1 MRKKLFIGLIIV
13 IVLLTV
19 GIIFLTHKP
28 EARAESSPGVEAGEI
43 SIRNVTTDVVRYEVV
58 PADSQ
63 APTQERVI
71 KPGAI
76 HRLPTN
82 APLDISF
89 ERQGRTVVHRLSPG
103 KPYSFRL
110 NEDDQLEIY
119 EGSHGWQ
126 GVEDLAP
133 FVPTPME
140 VVDKMLDMAGV
151 KSSDVL
157 YDLGCG
163 DGRIVITAAR
173 KYGCRGVGVDI
184 DPQRI
189 RESRQS
195 AKRAGVQKL
204 VEFRE
209 ADAMKVDI
217 SRATVV
223 SLYLLP
229 ESNALLR
236 PKFENELRPG
246 TYVVSHNYHIPGW
259 EAKQV
264 RAETVTDMEG
274 KDHSVF
280 LYKR

>member
-1 MRKKLFIGLIIV
+1 MKKKLIIGLAIL
-13 IVLLTV
+13 IVLLVV
-19 GIIFLTHKP
+19 GTILLTQRPAKSQ
-28 EARAESSPGVEAGEI
+28 AGSPGVAVGEI
-43 SIRNVTTDVVRYEVV
+43 SIRNVTADVLRYEIT
-58 PADSQ
+58 PADS
-63 APTQERVI
+63 PTPPQKRLI

-76 HRLPTN
+76 HRLPTDT
-82 APLDISF
+82 ALDISF
-89 ERQGRTVVHRLSPG
+89 ERAGRTIVHRLFPG

-110 NEDDQLEIY
+110 DEDDQLEIY

-133 FVPTPME
+133 FVATPVE
-140 VVDKMLDMAGV
+140 VVDKMLDMAEV
-151 KSSDVL
+151 KASDVL

-173 KYGCRGVGVDI
+173 RFGCRGVGIDI

-189 RESRQS
+189 RESRQG
-195 AKRAGVQKL
+195 AKQAGVQKL

-236 PKFENELRPG
+236 PKFESELKPG
-246 TYVVSHNYHIPGW
+246 TNVITHNYRIPGW
-259 EAKQV
+259 EDKEV
-264 RAETVTDMEG
+264 RAETVADMEG
-274 KDHSVF
+274 KEHSIF

>member
-1 MRKKLFIGLIIV
+1 MNKKLIIGLAVLIV
-13 IVLLTV
+13 VLAAGAILLTQRPAKTPA
-19 GIIFLTHKP
+19 G
-28 EARAESSPGVEAGEI
+28 SPGVEAGEV
-43 SIRNVTTDVVRYEVV
+43 SIRNVTPEVV
-58 PADSQ
+58 SYSITPADSKEPFQ
-63 APTQERVI
+63 KRVI

-76 HRLPTN
+76 HRLPTDT
-82 APLDISF
+82 PLDVSF
-89 ERQGRTVVHRLSPG
+89 ERQGLTVVHRLSPG

-110 NEDDQLEIY
+110 NEDDHLEIY

-133 FVPTPME
+133 FVATPME
-140 VVDKMLDMAGV
+140 VVDKMLAMAEV

-173 KYGCRGVGVDI
+173 KFGCRGVGIDI

-189 RESRQS
+189 RESRQG
-195 AKRAGVQKL
+195 AKDAGVQKL

-209 ADAMKVDI
+209 SDATRVDI

-236 PKFENELRPG
+236 PKFESELKPG
-246 TYVVSHNYHIPGW
+246 TLVVSHNYRIPGW
-259 EAKQV
+259 EAKEV
-264 RAETVTDMEG
+264 RGETVTDMDG
-274 KDHSVF
+274 KEHSVF

>member
-1 MRKKLFIGLIIV
+1 MRKKLIIGLIVV

-19 GIIFLTHKP
+19 GIILLTHKP
-28 EARAESSPGVEAGEI
+28 AERAESSPGVEAGEI
-43 SIRNVTTDVVRYEVV
+43 SIRNVTADIVHYDIT

-63 APTQERVI
+63 APPQERVI

-76 HRLPTN
+76 HRLPTS

-89 ERQGRTVVHRLSPG
+89 RREGRSIVHRLFPG
-103 KPYSFRL
+103 KPYSLRL
-110 NEDDQLEIY
+110 NEGGLLEIY

-140 VVDKMLDMAGV
+140 VVDKMLEMAEV

-173 KYGCRGVGVDI
+173 KYGCRGVGIDI

-195 AKRAGVQKL
+195 AKRAGVQKM

-236 PKFENELRPG
+236 PKFESELRPG
-246 TYVVSHNYHIPGW
+246 TNVVSHNYHIPGW

-264 RAETVTDMEG
+264 RAETVPDMEG
-274 KDHSVF
+274 KEHSIY
-280 LYKR
+280 LYRR

>member
-1 MRKKLFIGLIIV
+1 MRKKLIIGLIVV

-19 GIIFLTHKP
+19 GIILLTHKP
-28 EARAESSPGVEAGEI
+28 AERAESSPGVEAGEI
-43 SIRNVTTDVVRYEVV
+43 SIRNVTADIVHYEIS

-63 APTQERVI
+63 APPQERVI

-76 HRLPTN
+76 HRLPTST
-82 APLDISF
+82 PLDISF
-89 ERQGRTVVHRLSPG
+89 NREGRSVVHRLFPG

-110 NEDDQLEIY
+110 NEGDLLEIY

-140 VVDKMLDMAGV
+140 VVDKMLEMAEL
-151 KSSDVL
+151 KFSDVL

-163 DGRIVITAAR
+163 DGRIIITAAR
-173 KYGCRGVGVDI
+173 KYGCHGVGIDI

-195 AKRAGVQKL
+195 AKRAGVQKI

-236 PKFENELRPG
+236 PKFESELRPG
-246 TYVVSHNYHIPGW
+246 TNVVSHNYHIPGW

-264 RAETVTDMEG
+264 RAETVPDTEG
-274 KDHSVF
+274 KEHSIF
-280 LYKR
+280 LYRR

>member
-1 MRKKLFIGLIIV
+1 MKKKLIIGLAVVVVLAVVVAI
-13 IVLLTV
+13 LLTQR
-19 GIIFLTHKP
+19 P
-28 EARAESSPGVEAGEI
+28 AESQAGSPGVAVGEI
-43 SIRNVTTDVVRYEVV
+43 SIRNVTADVVSYEIT
-58 PADSQ
+58 PADSP
-63 APTQERVI
+63 APPQKRLI

-76 HRLPTN
+76 HRLPTDT
-82 APLDISF
+82 ALDISF
-89 ERQGRTVVHRLSPG
+89 ERAGRTTVHRLSPG

-110 NEDDQLEIY
+110 NEDDHLEIY

-133 FVPTPME
+133 FVATPME
-140 VVDKMLDMAGV
+140 VVDKMLDMAEV
-151 KSSDVL
+151 KASDVL

-163 DGRIVITAAR
+163 DGRIVINAAR
-173 KYGCRGVGVDI
+173 KFGCRGVGIDI

-189 RESRQS
+189 RESRQG
-195 AKRAGVQKL
+195 AKKAGVQKL

-217 SRATVV
+217 TRATVV

-236 PKFENELRPG
+236 PKFENELKPG
-246 TYVVSHNYHIPGW
+246 TNIVTHNYRIPGW
-259 EAKQV
+259 EAKEV
-264 RAETVTDMEG
+264 RAEKVPDMEG
-274 KDHSVF
+274 KEHSIF

>member
-1 MRKKLFIGLIIV
+1 MKKKLIVGLAIV
-13 IVLLTV
+13 AVLLTV
-19 GIIFLTHKP
+19 GFILLTHKP
-28 EARAESSPGVEAGEI
+28 AERAESSPGVEAGEI
-43 SIRNVTTDVVRYEVV
+43 SIRNVTADIVHYDIT

-63 APTQERVI
+63 AAPQERVI

-89 ERQGRTVVHRLSPG
+89 NREGRSVVHRLFPG
-103 KPYSFRL
+103 KPYSFRI
-110 NEDDQLEIY
+110 NESDLLEIY

-140 VVDKMLDMAGV
+140 VVDKMLEMAEV

-173 KYGCRGVGVDI
+173 KCGCRGVGIDI

-195 AKRAGVQKL
+195 AKRAGVQKM

-236 PKFENELRPG
+236 PKFESELRPG
-246 TYVVSHNYHIPGW
+246 TNVVSHNYHIPGW

-264 RAETVTDMEG
+264 RAETVPDMEG
-274 KDHSVF
+274 KEHSIF
-280 LYKR
+280 LYRR